1 MVGPKRPQFVLFGS
15 SIVQHSFYDQ
25 GWAAIL
31 SHLYARKADIVL
43 RGYTGWNSRRAL
55 QVLQDIFPKD
65 ATEQPS
71 LIIVYFGGNDSVLAH
86 PSGLGQHVPLQEYIQ
101 NMTKIAI
108 YLKSL
113 SKKTRIIFLGSP
125 PVNEAQ
131 LLGNSDLLGRPFRT
145 NESCRIYSEA
155 CLSLCRD
162 LNIKAIDIWSAIQRR
177 KDWREVCFIDGIHL
191 TAEGSKIVA
200 KEILKVLKEAEWEP
214 SLNWRSMP
222 IEFAEDSTYDPIA
235 PDGKTT
241 INISGSPFHGDSEW
255 D

>member
-108 YLKSL
+108 YLK
-113 SKKTRIIFLGSP
+113 KTRIIFLGSP
-125 PVNEAQ
+125 PVNEPQ

-214 SLNWRSMP
+214 SLNWKSMP